1 MYIFIKVVIKR
12 QNQQNGKQP
21 FYYSIKQFP
30 INVFNYLCF
39 VLQRVEI
46 SEFDKYEDGDITIDV
61 EKIYNNFKDKPK
73 IELRL
78 EDSRMENYNYLD
90 LNILFLIP
98 S

>member
-1 MYIFIKVVIKR
+1 
-12 QNQQNGKQP
+12 
-21 FYYSIKQFP
+21 
-30 INVFNYLCF
+30 
-39 VLQRVEI
+39 LQRVEI